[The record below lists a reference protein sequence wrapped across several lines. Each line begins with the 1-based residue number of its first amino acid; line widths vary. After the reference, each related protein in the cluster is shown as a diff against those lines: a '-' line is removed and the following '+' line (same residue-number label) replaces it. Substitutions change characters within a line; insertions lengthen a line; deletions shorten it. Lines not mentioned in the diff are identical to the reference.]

1 MQTDID
7 RIHELDRKLYE
18 AGQAAER
25 AGSTYQAHMQL
36 FNVAVSAKDEQA
48 MEQHRLTL
56 HTMLDAI
63 LDSGVNVARMNEER
77 CLLAVKVLRG
87 F

>member
-1 MQTDID
+1 MQSDVD

-25 AGSTYQAHMQL
+25 AGSTYNAHMQL
-36 FNVAVSAKDEQA
+36 FNVAVSAKDEKA
-48 MEQHRLTL
+48 MEEHRLAL

-63 LDSGVNVARMNEER
+63 LDCGVNVARMNEER
-77 CLLAVKVLRG
+77 CQLAVKVMRG